1 MQGRC
6 EVCASFRPDAA
17 SSTANTTALLIETR
31 RVALCACHAHL
42 SRLFRVT
49 TLEGLRKLFH
59 ESQGKRSFVARRNLS
74 TRASQPQTSPG
85 RRASDRLQTA

>member
-6 EVCASFRPDAA
+6 EVCASFRPGAA
-17 SSTANTTALLIETR
+17 PSTTNTTTVLIETR
-31 RVALCACHAHL
+31 SVTLCACHAHL

-49 TLEGLRKLFH
+49 TFEGLRKLFH
-59 ESQGKRSFVARRNLS
+59 ESQGRRSFVARRNPS